1 MITGSLQVKNNLWY
15 AVLNLY
21 VDGKRKLKWVSTGL
35 AAPGNKRA
43 ANKALQDI
51 IQEYEDKAKQT
62 TPIAAEEPFADY
74 MQSWLT
80 TAKASIQPTTMQSYR
95 QMVNGRIETH
105 FRPKGIKL
113 GELQP
118 LHIHEFYQG
127 ILAEGKT
134 ANTVIHYHAVIRRA
148 LNQAFKLGIIPS
160 NPADRIDR
168 PKKNKFTAGYYTQ
181 DEVAT
186 LLEATSDDPLNIAIY
201 IGVYYG
207 LRRSEVLGLRWSAI
221 DFENKT
227 ISVNHKVVELDVDGE
242 FIPVGLDT
250 LKTASSHRTLPLVEE
265 IEERLKE
272 EKQKQE
278 FFRKL
283 FKKTYCKEWL
293 GYVCIDQQG
302 KILRPNY
309 VSEHFA
315 WLLNK
320 YGLRKI
326 RFHDLRHTCASF
338 LVQKKIQ
345 MKQVQEWMGHSDI
358 GTTGNIYS
366 HLDFDSKLES
376 ADAIGSIIRGEKGG
390 NGSKEKTA

>member
-1 MITGSLQVKNNLWY
+1 VITGSLQIKNKQWY

-21 VDGKRKLKWVSTGL
+21 VDGKRKPKWIRTDF
-35 AAPGNKRA
+35 AAPSNKRA
-43 ANKALQDI
+43 AKKALQDY
-51 IQEYEDKAKQT
+51 IQEYEDMELKQT
-62 TPIAAEEPFADY
+62 PKAAEALFADY
-74 MQSWLT
+74 MQSWLKT
-80 TAKASIQPTTMQSYR
+80 TKSSIQPTTLQSYT
-95 QMVNGRIETH
+95 QMVNGRIERY
-105 FRPKGIKL
+105 FRHKGIML

-118 LHIHEFYQG
+118 LHIHNFYQG
-127 ILAEGKT
+127 ILAEGMT
-134 ANTVIHYHAVIRRA
+134 TNTVIHYHAVIRRA

-160 NPADRIDR
+160 NPADRVDR
-168 PKKNKFTAGYYTQ
+168 PKKNKFTAGHYSRE
-181 DEVAT
+181 EVAT

-227 ISVNHKVVELDVDGE
+227 ITVNHKVVEIKVDGV
-242 FIPVGLDT
+242 FIPVGMDC
-250 LKTASSHRTLPLVEE
+250 LKTESSYRTLPLIPE
-265 IEERLKE
+265 IEKRLLQEKE
-272 EKQKQE
+272 KQE

-283 FKKTYCKEWL
+283 FKKTYCTDWL
-293 GYVCIDQQG
+293 GYVCVDQQG
-302 KILRPNY
+302 KVLRPNY

-315 WLLNK
+315 WLLEK
-320 YGLRKI
+320 YRLRKI

-338 LVQKKIQ
+338 LVQNKIQ

-376 ADAIGSIIRGEKGG
+376 ADAIGSIIRGDRAGEQ
-390 NGSKEKTA
+390 KEKTA